1 MVTESRD
8 MSWDRV
14 CVNTFFFGIFLFDHA
29 ASWTRSCVLE
39 MSHQIRWCLRCISSC
54 VMFSWCI
61 SSHSLLCLIKN
72 KPQLSGPR
80 WESRCP
86 LIIFRA
92 WLGILRSTE
101 DISWSLRCIAYK
113 KVLML
118 STTREFCTPI
128 MNIVTKYIYPSTSL
142 MLFSPWTILFTIG
155 KASPKSPNSICLIPS
170 LRQ

>member
-1 MVTESRD
+1 MADCRLVKFWDFEPQMTHMEAAGSNHHPVELVYSRGSRLTGSVAIVMVTESRD

-14 CVNTFFFGIFLFDHA
+14 CVNTFFFGIFLFDYA

-39 MSHQIRWCLRCISSC
+39 MSHRICWCLRCISSC
-54 VMFSWCI
+54 VMFSWSYQCI
-61 SSHSLLCLIKN
+61 SNHSLLCLIKN

-101 DISWSLRCIAYK
+101 DISWSLRCVAYK
-113 KVLML
+113 
-118 STTREFCTPI
+118 F
-128 MNIVTKYIYPSTSL
+128 
-142 MLFSPWTILFTIG
+142 FW
-155 KASPKSPNSICLIPS
+155 
-170 LRQ
+170 